1 MASHV
6 RTRIH
11 AAPPPVEATV
21 VFDQTP
27 LMVRHGLHFVVT
39 KVAAFVRRVL
49 REEPTLLAELGAWG
63 FIASWSYSLLMYR
76 TSTLPASIA
85 ESFERGPYFTMAIVG
100 AVLAVVQLVAM
111 VSLEERPRA
120 LCAFLSS
127 LWLAGLAASL
137 LAADGRVPSGLGY
150 VLLSFLSMLAYW
162 RVPPRLVLTF
172 VSGAVNL
179 VRSRSGTRS

>member
-1 MASHV
+1 M
-6 RTRIH
+6 
-11 AAPPPVEATV
+11 PPPEATV
-21 VFDQTP
+21 VFEQTP
-27 LMVRHGLHFVVT
+27 LIVRRGLRFVVA
-39 KVAAFVRRVL
+39 KVATFVRRVL

-76 TSTLPASIA
+76 TSTLPVSIA
-85 ESFERGPYFTMAIVG
+85 QTFERGPYFTMAIFG

-137 LAADGRVPSGLGY
+137 LAGDGRVPSGLGY

-162 RVPPRLVLTF
+162 RVPPRSLLTVL
-172 VSGAVNL
+172 SGAVNL
-179 VRSRSGTRS
+179 LRGRPGTRS